1 MRPGERQ
8 EGRHDASPVP
18 DLPVAPDGS
27 GPTAVPGSPVVDTAD
42 TTDAADTVDS
52 ADHVDTVDIPEIPE
66 AVRAAARRAP
76 GHWIGMVDPEWTEER
91 TPPEWAVLGEW
102 QSDESGGV
110 GEYRANPAYRP
121 SAQVLGWP
129 EPTDPVDAAAQR
141 AATGYGSVD
150 EALAALAEAEVTVV
164 RAPDG
169 GPLTATGQDGAP
181 VVLLFTSPAHE
192 FMSPVLRHGRLP
204 ARQLARSLSGSGTRL
219 MVNAGAAAPLLVP
232 ADSLLGPVR
241 GPDAEEVPEAPSGTG
256 DRTGTADRVDTG
268 SVTAPPLTD
277 SSSELHPHIPH
288 SPHIAGRTP

>member
-8 EGRHDASPVP
+8 EGRHDA
-18 DLPVAPDGS
+18 LPAMADGS
-27 GPTAVPGSPVVDTAD
+27 GGTAVTESPVAA
-42 TTDAADTVDS
+42 TTDAAATADTPN
-52 ADHVDTVDIPEIPE
+52 ALDHHDIPE

-76 GHWIGMVDPEWTEER
+76 GHWIGVVDPEWTEER

-169 GPLTATGQDGAP
+169 GPLTGTGQDGAP

-204 ARQLARSLSGSGTRL
+204 ARQLARSLSGSGTQL
-219 MVNAGAAAPLLVP
+219 MVNPAAAAPLLVP
-232 ADSLLGPVR
+232 ADSLLGPVG
-241 GPDAEEVPEAPSGTG
+241 GPGAEGAAAADA
-256 DRTGTADRVDTG
+256 TG
-268 SVTAPPLTD
+268 SDSGSGSGSDSGSGSGFGSGSGGTVTGPPSAD
-277 SSSELHPHIPH
+277 SSPEPHPH